1 MDRFKGVTT
10 SISLSRKLIMQSET
24 TPIEQKGLLSGITV
38 VDMTRVLSGPYA
50 TMILRQLGARVIKI
64 ERPGAGDDSRAFGPF
79 LNGKSTYFTALNCG
93 KESIALDIKRSGD
106 RDILHALL
114 GQADVLVENFRPG
127 VMRRYGLDHETLRE
141 RYPWLIYGSVSGFG
155 QTGPYQDRPAY
166 DIVVQAM
173 SGLMSVTGQPG
184 GAPTRVG
191 VSVGD
196 ITAGLYLA
204 IGINAALYERERTGV
219 GRYLDVA
226 MLDCQ
231 VAILEDALTGYAATG
246 EVPRA
251 QGARHPS
258 VAPFS
263 AFHAADTYFVIG
275 AANDGLFD
283 KLCNAVGRPDL
294 RDDSRYRTNALRR
307 ENIDALTEQLELTLA
322 GRSAREWIA
331 LLQEAGVPCGP
342 INSVADIVDDEQLNE
357 RNMVVEVKDAKAGV
371 FQVAGNP
378 IKVSGIADPRAYRAA
393 PELDADRARIV
404 AEFVD
409 DAVAP
414 MK

>member
-1 MDRFKGVTT
+1 
-10 SISLSRKLIMQSET
+10 MQSET
-24 TPIEQKGLLSGITV
+24 TPVEQKGLLSGITV

-50 TMILRQLGARVIKI
+50 TMILRQLGARVIKV

-79 LNGKSTYFTALNCG
+79 LNEKSTYFTALNCG
-93 KESIALDIKRSGD
+93 KESIALDIKQSGD
-106 RDILHALL
+106 LDILHALL

-127 VMRRYGLDHETLRE
+127 VMRRYGLDHETLSE

-155 QTGPYQDRPAY
+155 QTGPYQGRPAY

-283 KLCNAVGRPDL
+283 KLCNALGRPDL

-307 ENIDALTEQLELTLA
+307 ENIDALTEQLERTLA

-342 INSVADIVDDEQLNE
+342 INSVADIVDDAQLNE

-378 IKVSGIADPRAYRAA
+378 IKISGIADPRAYPAA

-414 MK
+414 TK

>member
-1 MDRFKGVTT
+1 
-10 SISLSRKLIMQSET
+10 MQSET
-24 TPIEQKGLLSGITV
+24 TPVEQKGLLSGITV

-64 ERPGAGDDSRAFGPF
+64 ERPGAGDDARAFGPF
-79 LNGKSTYFTALNCG
+79 LNEKSTYFTALNCG
-93 KESIALDIKRSGD
+93 KESIALDIKQSDD

-127 VMRRYGLDHETLRE
+127 VMRRYGLDHETLSE

-155 QTGPYQDRPAY
+155 QTGPYQNRPAY

-246 EVPRA
+246 EVPRP

-275 AANDGLFD
+275 AANDGLFE
-283 KLCNAVGRPDL
+283 KLCNALERPDL

-307 ENIDALTEQLELTLA
+307 ENVDALTAQLERTLA
-322 GRSAREWIA
+322 GRNAHEWIA

-342 INSVADIVDDEQLNE
+342 INSVADLVDDEQLNE
-357 RNMVVEVKDAKAGV
+357 RNMVVAVKDAKAGV

-378 IKVSGIADPRAYRAA
+378 IKISGIADARAYPAA